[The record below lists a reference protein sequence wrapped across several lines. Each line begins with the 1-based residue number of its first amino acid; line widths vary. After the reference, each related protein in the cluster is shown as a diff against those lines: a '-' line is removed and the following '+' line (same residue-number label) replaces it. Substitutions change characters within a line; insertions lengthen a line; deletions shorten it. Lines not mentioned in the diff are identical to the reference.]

1 MQTLGSAPDW
11 KHVKLSVGSDEETKG
26 GPTQLFK
33 KKKKKKKQRCKKLKK
48 TSATEIEG
56 DVGMEKD
63 ILQKPVKKHQAKLKV
78 DTAITKRSRIQ
89 AHKTV
94 CFLLLACNLLI
105 TVILYFAG
113 STENSTEERLS
124 RRQWKNKMKN
134 KRRRTNK
141 FSPNSAEVADPKL
154 EEKLR
159 QAKDLPIA
167 DVPVHTDTSEKAQ
180 AIPKKV
186 NKDIHQLTPIKLVCK
201 GLKTKA
207 HNQCEKQGPLK
218 LGKNS
223 WLQTKSL
230 LNISSTESSEKLSNI
245 NLEQKKD
252 FKTDGECQI
261 DRSSALRSRMEK
273 RLQSARFRFI
283 NELLYTSTSGEAKR
297 MFTQDPDAIGAY
309 HKGYTEQVKHWPANP
324 VDSIISYIQRRYESC
339 FILILW
345 GS

>member
-1 MQTLGSAPDW
+1 
-11 KHVKLSVGSDEETKG
+11 
-26 GPTQLFK
+26 
-33 KKKKKKKQRCKKLKK
+33 
-48 TSATEIEG
+48 
-56 DVGMEKD
+56 
-63 ILQKPVKKHQAKLKV
+63 
-78 DTAITKRSRIQ
+78 
-89 AHKTV
+89 
-94 CFLLLACNLLI
+94 
-105 TVILYFAG
+105 
-113 STENSTEERLS
+113 
-124 RRQWKNKMKN
+124 MKN
-134 KRRRTNK
+134 KRRCTNK

-154 EEKLR
+154 GEKLR
-159 QAKDLPIA
+159 QAQDLSIA
-167 DVPVHTDTSEKAQ
+167 DVPLNTDTSEKAQ

-186 NKDIHQLTPIKLVCK
+186 NNDVHQLTPIKLACK

-223 WLQTKSL
+223 LLQTKKLQSL
-230 LNISSTESSEKLSNI
+230 LNISSTESSEKLSNM

-252 FKTDGECQI
+252 FKTDGERQI

-297 MFTQDPDAIGAY
+297 MFTQDPDAIGVY

-339 FILILW
+339 FILIPC
-345 GS
+345 GP